1 MMAGKALFVVRAK
14 IVPEKEEAFNE
25 WYNREHV
32 HDVLKVPGCLS
43 ARRYKDLTGKEEYP
57 YMAVYEFD
65 SEASLK
71 AFLEGE
77 ALQALIRDYDAHWKG
92 FSERVRG
99 VWGLLYEAEKQDP
112 SREGGNP

>member
-1 MMAGKALFVVRAK
+1 MSGKALFIVRAK
-14 IVPEKEEAFNE
+14 IAPEKEEAFNE

-32 HDVLKVPGCLS
+32 HDVLKVPGCLR

-99 VWGLLYEAEKQDP
+99 VWGLLYEAEKQEP
-112 SREGGNP
+112 STGRGNP